1 MSRPGPTPAV
11 PILSPSTSMM
21 IVQVTDTQKTLTL
34 PFNNGSL
41 VSDKGRLVYIK
52 VTGGDIPTLQA
63 CTVSCDTGVTIYPS
77 FSNRTVQAY
86 ECVCLLENPI
96 NTYNIVSY
104 LQTGTLPP
112 FTAPDPASVAV
123 PISGNRSYVFVD
135 LLTQSK
141 ALLLPSLNTL
151 TSSNSSSPYFLI
163 KDINFN
169 AGFNPFYVSTTGGAS
184 IEGLG
189 NSICIQTQGGAVELA
204 GDKNLNRWHVLNY
217 YGGAM

>member
-1 MSRPGPTPAV
+1 MSRPEPAV

-21 IVQVTDTQKTLTL
+21 VVQVNTTPKTLTL
-34 PFNNGSL
+34 PFNNGSI

-52 VTGGDIPTLQA
+52 NTSDGPLTANA
-63 CTVSCDTGVTIYPS
+63 CTISCDTGVTIYPS
-77 FSNRTVQAY
+77 FTERTLQPY
-86 ECVCLLENPI
+86 ECVCLMENPV
-96 NTYNIVSY
+96 NTYNLVSY
-104 LQTGTLPP
+104 LLTGTLPP
-112 FTAPDPASVAV
+112 FTEPDPASVAV

-163 KDINFN
+163 KDIQFN
-169 AGFNPFYVSTTGGAS
+169 SGTNPFYVSTTGGAS

-204 GDKNLNRWHVLNY
+204 GDKNLNRWHILNY